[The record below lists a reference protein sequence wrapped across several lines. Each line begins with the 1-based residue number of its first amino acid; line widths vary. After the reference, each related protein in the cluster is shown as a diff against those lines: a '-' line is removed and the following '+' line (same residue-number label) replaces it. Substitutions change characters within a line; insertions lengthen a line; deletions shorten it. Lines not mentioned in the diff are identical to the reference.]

1 MARNKP
7 KNSRGK
13 MGGRVRKPLSLKDLK
28 SLKKVLKTSKLQRI
42 RDTSDTSPISFR
54 KRNVKGKGPNMSGLK
69 DLFKKNP
76 KGYDDKLFKSITGN
90 TVGTAKAFEKAG
102 LEVPDYNYDTMNDSI
117 DSWMKKGGSIKKKM
131 KKTKAKKRPALRGYG
146 TALRGF

>member
-13 MGGRVRKPLSLKDLK
+13 MGKGVRKPLSLEDLK
-28 SLKKVLKTSKLQRI
+28 SLKKVLKTSKLQRMK
-42 RDTSDTSPISFR
+42 DTSDTRPISFR
-54 KRNVKGKGPNMSGLK
+54 KRNAEGPDMSGFK
-69 DLFKKNP
+69 GLFKKNLN
-76 KGYDDKLFKSITGN
+76 GYDDKLFKSITGN

-102 LEVPDYNYDTMNDSI
+102 LEVPDYNYDTINDSI

>member
-1 MARNKP
+1 M
-7 KNSRGK
+7 GK
-13 MGGRVRKPLSLKDLK
+13 GVRKPLSLEDLK

-42 RDTSDTSPISFR
+42 RDTSDTSPISFK

-102 LEVPDYNYDTMNDSI
+102 LEVPEYSGIYDSK
-117 DSWMKKGGSIKKKM
+117 SGGSIKKKM
-131 KKTKAKKRPALRGYG
+131 KKTKVKKRAALRGQG
-146 TALRGF
+146 KALRGF

>member
-13 MGGRVRKPLSLKDLK
+13 MGKGVRKPLSLEDLK
-28 SLKKVLKTSKLQRI
+28 SLKKVLKTSKLQRMK
-42 RDTSDTSPISFR
+42 DTSDTRPISFR
-54 KRNVKGKGPNMSGLK
+54 KRNAEGPDMSGFK
-69 DLFKKNP
+69 GLFKKNP

-102 LEVPDYNYDTMNDSI
+102 LEVPEYSGIYDSK
-117 DSWMKKGGSIKKKM
+117 SGGSIKKKM
-131 KKTKAKKRPALRGYG
+131 KKTKVKKRPALRGQG
-146 TALRGF
+146 KALRGF